1 MNTTVQSF
9 DRLRERLHA
18 DYESLSPHLKR
29 IAQFA
34 LDDPNSFALETVAG
48 IAETTG
54 VQPSTLVRFAKTFG
68 FTGFSDMQRVFRVR
82 LIEGAPS
89 YRDKVFKESR
99 DFEQS
104 ARDNPHAILDE
115 FVEASTLS
123 LDQLRQNTSNESLLA
138 AMAMVETARDV
149 YVIGVRRAFPV
160 AAYIS
165 YGLTRLEFRCHLL
178 DYVGGMV
185 PQQVVTM
192 TPDDLLIAVS
202 YAEYAPQVVEVVQDV
217 FIREIPTLTITDTL
231 SSPLT
236 RYAHLYFTVN
246 DSAVHRF
253 RPLTASMALVQTLL
267 IALGYRK
274 DTQRSKAKRP
284 AKRSAKRQTAR

>member
-1 MNTTVQSF
+1 MNATLQSF

-18 DYESLSPHLKR
+18 DYETLSPHLKR

-48 IAETTG
+48 LAETTG

-115 FVEASTLS
+115 FVEASSLS
-123 LDQLRQNTSNESLLA
+123 LDQLRQNTSNESLLE
-138 AMAMVETARDV
+138 AMAMVEAARDV
-149 YVIGVRRAFPV
+149 YVIGLRRAFPV

-192 TPDDLLIAVS
+192 TPKDLLIAVS
-202 YAEYAPQVVEVVQDV
+202 YAEYAPPVVEVVQDV

-267 IALGYRK
+267 IGLGYRK
-274 DTQRSKAKRP
+274 DAQRSKAKRP
-284 AKRSAKRQTAR
+284 KARKSAR

>member
-1 MNTTVQSF
+1 MNATLQSF

-18 DYESLSPHLKR
+18 DYETLSPHLKR

-48 IAETTG
+48 LAESTG

-115 FVEASTLS
+115 FVEASSLS
-123 LDQLRQNTSNESLLA
+123 LDQLRQNTSNESLLE
-138 AMAMVETARDV
+138 AMAMVEAAQDV
-149 YVIGVRRAFPV
+149 YVIGLRRAFPV

-192 TPDDLLIAVS
+192 TPNDLLIAVS
-202 YAEYAPQVVEVVQDV
+202 YAEYAPPVVEVVQDV

-267 IALGYRK
+267 IGLGYRK
-274 DTQRSKAKRP
+274 DAQRSKAKRP
-284 AKRSAKRQTAR
+284 AARKSAR